1 MRWTIK
7 RGSKCSLKLESQ
19 TSRGYPS
26 PPSFL
31 LLLSLLEQIIFDVG
45 TEVCHLWSQG
55 ITSASELSFLGL
67 LSPAQ
72 SIPAVSKVHF
82 SPHAPISSY
91 LDMMTRSWLLSP
103 SSNQT
108 RVLHHFFLP
117 VPPCCLPGKLS
128 NNQVPG
134 NNLDSPPKLRTGCS
148 SLHTALRLGIPAHT
162 ATILWTVLRS
172 LPPSLLSSLCSGQLQ
187 RMYPVCHLLSIFFQC
202 FLCLDHLSPTPSS
215 QMSRLG
221 NFKVTYPPLTHF
233 PQIFFYWSPISSSI
247 TQKESISL
255 FIR

>member
-55 ITSASELSFLGL
+55 VTSASELSFLGL

-91 LDMMTRSWLLSP
+91 LNMMTRSWLLSP

-117 VPPCCLPGKLS
+117 VSLRCLPEKLS

-134 NNLDSPPKLRTGCS
+134 NNLNSPPKLRMGCS
-148 SLHTALRLGIPAHT
+148 SLHSALRLCH
-162 ATILWTVLRS
+162 
-172 LPPSLLSSLCSGQLQ
+172 SGRNTGLQ
-187 RMYPVCHLLSIFFQC
+187 Y
-202 FLCLDHLSPTPSS
+202 
-215 QMSRLG
+215 
-221 NFKVTYPPLTHF
+221 
-233 PQIFFYWSPISSSI
+233 
-247 TQKESISL
+247 
-255 FIR
+255 